1 MNTLSPLFR
10 FVLSAET
17 DFIWFHSVCLQIAN
31 WAGVNNIEQL
41 YFAFSIIEK
50 CDKQMQAQGE
60 VCFFLIRGRN
70 PMLKVTIKSAHI
82 SDTVE
87 ILLPALPDL
96 STKPAIQHDLVLNDS
111 TWKPEYRDLQH
122 FNYALSHDLKNS
134 LAKLKLALSLL
145 EEEEVPSHLRYYI
158 EIIHRSSV
166 KLESTMLSLNKIIEL
181 GHNSAK
187 VVQSICPA
195 AVFEEVAEDFL
206 DGIHELKK
214 DFDDIDSITYIEVYL
229 KSLYTN
235 MLSNAVKYASPDRPL
250 VFSVAARKEGNMV
263 VLSFTDNGQ
272 GIDLETYNSK
282 IFHPFTRFSNKA
294 EGSGMG
300 LYLVKSIVER
310 NGGRVEVESELDKG
324 TTFRFYLREYEPAPQ
339 PEKNK
344 AIPRL

>member
-1 MNTLSPLFR
+1 MNTSSPLFR

-17 DFIWFHSVCLQIAN
+17 DFIWFHSVCLQIAR
-31 WAGVNNIEQL
+31 WAGINNTEQL
-41 YFAFSIIEK
+41 YLAFSIIEK
-50 CDKQMQAQGE
+50 CDQQLQEPGE
-60 VCFFLIRGRN
+60 VCFFVTRDRTPI
-70 PMLKVTIKSAHI
+70 LKVTIKSADV
-82 SDTVE
+82 SDTIEVS
-87 ILLPALPDL
+87 LPAQPDPA
-96 STKPAIQHDLVLNDS
+96 TKPVIRDDLASDDE
-111 TWKPEYRDLQH
+111 TWKPEYRDLRH

-145 EEEEVPSHLRYYI
+145 EEEKVPSNLQYYI
-158 EIIHRSSV
+158 DIIHRSSV

-181 GHNSAK
+181 GHASAK
-187 VVQSICPA
+187 VVQPICPA
-195 AVFEEVAEDFL
+195 GVFEEVVEDFSEN
-206 DGIHELKK
+206 IYELKK
-214 DFDDIDSITYIEVYL
+214 DFSDVESINYIEVYL

-250 VFSVAARKEGNMV
+250 VFAVAAHKDGDHI

-310 NGGRVEVESELDKG
+310 NGGRVEVESEPDKG
-324 TTFRFYLREYEPAPQ
+324 TTFRFYLREYEPAIQ